1 MEFFLFR
8 RTKITRRVNVQTSN
22 GGLDCS
28 SEVKHFTFFTTCHNS
43 LNILPCHSAQ
53 ANQPAVHE
61 RIQSS
66 RMKSRHEFSQSKL
79 APKH

>member
-1 MEFFLFR
+1 MEVFCFGVPKSHVELTCKHR
-8 RTKITRRVNVQTSN
+8 MVAWIATR
-22 GGLDCS
+22 
-28 SEVKHFTFFTTCHNS
+28 HNS

-66 RMKSRHEFSQSKL
+66 RMKSRHEFSQSKM